1 MINKVFSISAL
12 LIVPVFFYLYISN
25 YIKINNLII
34 AIMILILLAGIFL
47 LVKIKKKKNVVNEK
61 LEEEK

>member
-12 LIVPVFFYLYISN
+12 RIVPVFFYLYISN

-47 LVKIKKKKNVVNEK
+47 LV
-61 LEEEK
+61 